1 MLTIRIG
8 IHSLMQR
15 VQGLDTA
22 THNQRIRQG
31 ETIITAP
38 QGRHSRRSAPS
49 MRITEGD
56 IAIVWVWEVDHSLSM
71 KVRVNFYVKR

>member
-1 MLTIRIG
+1 
-8 IHSLMQR
+8 
-15 VQGLDTA
+15 
-22 THNQRIRQG
+22 
-31 ETIITAP
+31 
-38 QGRHSRRSAPS
+38 